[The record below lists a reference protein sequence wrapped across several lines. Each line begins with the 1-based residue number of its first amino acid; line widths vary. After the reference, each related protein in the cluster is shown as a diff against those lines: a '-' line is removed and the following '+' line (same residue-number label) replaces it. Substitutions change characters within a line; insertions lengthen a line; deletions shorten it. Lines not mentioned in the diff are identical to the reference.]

1 MSSESD
7 GALAEV
13 AAQIAK
19 LEELVRVL
27 LSGARKDLS
36 PSFERIDIRPILLK
50 EIPHYQML
58 SNDGRQTITKNYL
71 PGELKID
78 ELLQQGYANILVEH
92 LAGSIA
98 IQFTKKDK
106 VIVHRDIGIN
116 TPELT
121 HDRVKERLL
130 KSSDPFLIEVGIS
143 DSNGIVKPSRQDKYK
158 QVEEFLRLLW
168 PTLNS
173 AIDAGHI
180 EKPSQER
187 PLKIVDLGSGSAY
200 LTFAV
205 HQFLTSKNI
214 PIQVVGIDN
223 RSEFREKNSEIAKKL
238 GISKTI
244 QFKVETISDT
254 TETSADVAIALH
266 ACDTAT
272 DDAIAWAV
280 KSKAK
285 LLLIAPCCHHDLQ
298 SQIKDSPEP
307 WSLLTKHGLIKER
320 LSDLLT
326 DALRAQ
332 ILKLLGYR
340 VEAIEFIGGE
350 HTPRNLMIRAVLT
363 GVKSDATE
371 AKKYRELVA
380 MWKVSPSLSKKLAAE
395 MEYSSDKQQPKDQNE
410 LPPKQ
415 G

>member
-1 MSSESD
+1 MKSEAKSND
-7 GALAEV
+7 EELLSEV
-13 AAQIAK
+13 ANQISK
-19 LEELVRVL
+19 LAELVRVV
-27 LSGARKDLS
+27 LSGARKGAK
-36 PSFERIDIRPILLK
+36 PSFERIDIRPVLLK
-50 EIPHYQML
+50 EIPHYQVL
-58 SNDGRQTITKNYL
+58 SNDGRQTTTKNYL
-71 PGELKID
+71 AGELKID
-78 ELLQQGYANILVEH
+78 ALLNQGYANILVEH

-98 IQFTKKDK
+98 IQYSKKDK
-106 VIVHRDIGIN
+106 AIVHRSTGSN

-143 DSNGIVKPSRQDKYK
+143 DRKGVIKPSRQDKYK

-168 PTLNS
+168 PTLTS
-173 AIDAGHI
+173 AIDSGHI

-244 QFKVETISDT
+244 QFKVESISDT
-254 TETSADVAIALH
+254 TETSADIAIALH

-272 DDAIAWAV
+272 DDAISWAV

-285 LLLIAPCCHHDLQ
+285 LLLIAPCCHHDIQKQL
-298 SQIKDSPEP
+298 KETPEP
-307 WSLLTKHGLIKER
+307 WSLLTKYGLMRER

-326 DALRAQ
+326 DTFRAQ

-340 VEAIEFIGGE
+340 VEVIEFIGGE
-350 HTPRNLMIRAVLT
+350 HTPRNLMIRALFT
-363 GVKSDATE
+363 G
-371 AKKYRELVA
+371 AKPEREDRNRYEELVN
-380 MWKVSPSLSKKLAAE
+380 MWKVSPVLSKYLAAE
-395 MEYSSDKQQPKDQNE
+395 MEYSKDK
-410 LPPKQ
+410 
-415 G
+415 